1 MRNRS
6 ASDDKDSM
14 RSHAIDKLFTFKEIF
29 LERCSVSEASNVT
42 GLAIT
47 ICIQAVL
54 VQAQS
59 FILKPYSSGLG
70 P

>member
-1 MRNRS
+1 VRNRS
-6 ASDDKDSM
+6 ASDNKDSV
-14 RSHAIDKLFTFKEIF
+14 RSHTIDKLFTFKEIF
-29 LERCSVSEASNVT
+29 LERCSVSEDSNVT

-47 ICIQAVL
+47 ICIQSVL

-59 FILKPYSSGLG
+59 FILKPYSSCIG